1 MNPEQKPTAT
11 EELSERDLAQTAG
24 GRIPGLEEEKPAD
37 ELNTEK
43 LKGVVGG
50 AEVAISNVQTTI
62 DSGGGL
68 LSQQTLQQILTS
80 TINYLNQ
87 QNKRPT

>member
-1 MNPEQKPTAT
+1 MNSEQKPTAT
-11 EELSERDLAQTAG
+11 ER
-24 GRIPGLEEEKPAD
+24 LEDEKPAD
-37 ELNTEK
+37 ELNTGE

-50 AEVAISNVQTTI
+50 AEVPISNVQTTI

-68 LSQQTLQQILTS
+68 IPQQTLQQIITG
-80 TINYLNQ
+80 TINAINQ

>member
-1 MNPEQKPTAT
+1 MNGQTAKPEDKKNPEGQ
-11 EELSERDLAQTAG
+11 ELKESER
-24 GRIPGLEEEKPAD
+24 LEDERPPD
-37 ELNTEK
+37 ELNTGE

-50 AEVAISNVQTTI
+50 AEVPISNVQTTI

-68 LSQQTLQQILTS
+68 IPQQTLQQIITG
-80 TINYLNQ
+80 TINAINQ

>member
-1 MNPEQKPTAT
+1 MNSEQKPTAT
-11 EELSERDLAQTAG
+11 ER
-24 GRIPGLEEEKPAD
+24 LEDEKPAD
-37 ELNTEK
+37 ELNTGE

-50 AEVAISNVQTTI
+50 AEVPISNVQTTI

-68 LSQQTLQQILTS
+68 IPQQTLQQIITG
-80 TINYLNQ
+80 TINAIIQ

>member
-1 MNPEQKPTAT
+1 MNSEQKPTAT
-11 EELSERDLAQTAG
+11 ER
-24 GRIPGLEEEKPAD
+24 LEDEKPAD
-37 ELNTEK
+37 ELNTGE

-50 AEVAISNVQTTI
+50 AEVPISNVQTTI

-68 LSQQTLQQILTS
+68 IPQQTLQQITTG
-80 TINYLNQ
+80 TINAINQ